1 MAVNDYEPGSM
12 VITHVQGGGRDIIQY
27 IPARSSYGTPPFV
40 PPGPS
45 PYVGPGMQEYRK
57 LRGTLDKSHSE
68 LKKNLKNETLKE
80 VDELKSEAGL
90 PGKAVSANDIRDE
103 KSIVDALM
111 DAKAKSLKAIEDRP
125 ANAYTASD
133 FPQKSESMYQN
144 QLLASRKFYGEFLDR
159 HMSELAKAYSA
170 DIYKAQI
177 AILKQTSQELESK
190 ARSLEAEA
198 QRAAAEVEAD
208 YKARKANIEKKVQS
222 ELDQAGSALPQLSN
236 PAPEQWLERATQ
248 LVTQAIAN
256 KKKLQTAN
264 NALIA
269 KAPNALEKQKAT
281 YNADLLVDEIASLQ
295 ARLDKL
301 NAETA
306 RRKEI
311 ARQAAI
317 RAGNTYAMP
326 ANGSVVA
333 TAAGRGLIQVA
344 QGAASLAQAISDAIA
359 VLGRV
364 LASAPSVM
372 AVGFA
377 SLTYSSRTAEQ
388 WQDQTPDSVRYA
400 LGMDANKLGLP
411 SSVNLNA
418 VAKAG
423 GTVDLPMRLTNEAR
437 GNTTTLSVVSTDG
450 VSVPKAVP
458 VRMAAYNAA
467 TGLYEVTVPSTV
479 AEAPPLILTWTPA
492 SPPGNQNPSST
503 TPVVPK
509 PVPVYEGAT
518 LTPLKTEPETYPGV
532 ITLPD
537 DLIIGFPAD
546 SGIKPV
552 YVMFNSPY
560 GETNAKGKY
569 SGRNYNTDKAGGPI
583 LDLDWRTAKIDR
595 AGVDKVKL
603 HARRFES
610 APENIVM
617 TDRLEKILRGE
628 IPVTDIDKR
637 YYTHE
642 IRELERYRN
651 LGVKDGE
658 IPKSVQEQ
666 KEVWNN
672 THTATLEDYKVNER
686 EQPLY
691 TAEALRAA
699 YEKELKDA
707 LGGIK

>member
-1 MAVNDYEPGSM
+1 MSNIENPM
-12 VITHVQGGGRDIIQY
+12 II
-27 IPARSSYGTPPFV
+27 YGDGTV
-40 PPGPS
+40 E
-45 PYVGPGMQEYRK
+45 VGPGKGPGNNGRPLTTIITDHHSSNYRPADETEWLNFYNSGRKPLDEQYKTAQKSLAERVQKEVDSAIAALGPQDKLSESQRLDNTSKAIQSMIDQKTKDLKANEAILAKYPGVDFKTSTVKDFQRRFYENKKPYDEAFYVMLDQELTAIAAAYN
-57 LRGTLDKSHSE
+57 SE
-68 LKKNLKNETLKE
+68 ILKEAIKNLKFRKDLMAVRKIQIKMET
-80 VDELKSEAGL
+80 
-90 PGKAVSANDIRDE
+90 
-103 KSIVDALM
+103 
-111 DAKAKSLKAIEDRP
+111 
-125 ANAYTASD
+125 
-133 FPQKSESMYQN
+133 
-144 QLLASRKFYGEFLDR
+144 
-159 HMSELAKAYSA
+159 
-170 DIYKAQI
+170 
-177 AILKQTSQELESK
+177 
-190 ARSLEAEA
+190 
-198 QRAAAEVEAD
+198 D
-208 YKARKANIEKKVQS
+208 YKASKANIEKKVQS
-222 ELDQAGSALPQLSN
+222 ELDQAGNALPPLNN
-236 PAPEQWLERATQ
+236 PTPEQWLERATQ

-306 RRKEI
+306 RRQEI

-317 RAGNTYAMP
+317 RAANTYAMP
-326 ANGSVVA
+326 ANGNIVV

-400 LGMDANKLGLP
+400 LGMDASKLGLP
-411 SSVNLNA
+411 PSVNLNA

-467 TGLYEVTVPSTV
+467 TGLYEVTVPSTT

-518 LTPLKTEPETYPGV
+518 LTPVKAAPETYPGV

-546 SGIKPV
+546 SGIKPI
-552 YVMFNSPY
+552 YVMFRDPRDVPGTATGKGQPVSGNWLGAASQGQGAPIPTQIADKLR
-560 GETNAKGKY
+560 GRKFANFDAFRKALWTEVGKDTELLKQFKSQNKTNVTKGKSPFVPE
-569 SGRNYNTDKAGGPI
+569 SGRVGG
-583 LDLDWRTAKIDR
+583 RQ
-595 AGVDKVKL
+595 
-603 HARRFES
+603 RFELHHVKQIKNNG
-610 APENIVM
+610 AVYDVDNI
-617 TDRLEKILRGE
+617 R
-628 IPVTDIDKR
+628 VTTPKRHIDI
-637 YYTHE
+637 H
-642 IRELERYRN
+642 
-651 LGVKDGE
+651 
-658 IPKSVQEQ
+658 
-666 KEVWNN
+666 KEG
-672 THTATLEDYKVNER
+672 K
-686 EQPLY
+686 
-691 TAEALRAA
+691 
-699 YEKELKDA
+699 
-707 LGGIK
+707 

>member
-1 MAVNDYEPGSM
+1 
-12 VITHVQGGGRDIIQY
+12 
-27 IPARSSYGTPPFV
+27 
-40 PPGPS
+40 
-45 PYVGPGMQEYRK
+45 MQEYRK
-57 LRGTLDKSHSE
+57 LRSTLDKSHSE

-80 VDELKSEAGL
+80 IDELKSEAGL

-111 DAKAKSLKAIEDRP
+111 DAKAKSLKVIEDRP
-125 ANAYTASD
+125 ANLYTASD
-133 FPQKSESMYQN
+133 FPQKSESMYQS

-177 AILKQTSQELESK
+177 AILKQTSQELENK

-208 YKARKANIEKKVQS
+208 YKARKANVEKKVQS
-222 ELDQAGSALPQLSN
+222 ELDQAGNALPQLTN
-236 PAPEQWLERATQ
+236 PTPEQWLERATQ

-256 KKKLQTAN
+256 KKKLQIAN

-317 RAGNTYAMP
+317 RAANTYAMP

-423 GTVDLPMRLTNEAR
+423 GTVDLPMRLTNETR

-458 VRMAAYNAA
+458 VRMAAYNTA

-479 AEAPPLILTWTPA
+479 AEAPPLILTWTPV

-518 LTPLKTEPETYPGV
+518 LTPVKATPETYPGV
-532 ITLPD
+532 ITLPE

-546 SGIKPV
+546 SGIKPI
-552 YVMFNSPY
+552 YVMFRDPRDVPGAATGKGQPVSGNWLGAASQGEGAPIPSQIADKLRGKTFKNWRDFREQFWIAVANDPELSKQFNPGSLAVMRDGGAPY
-560 GETNAKGKY
+560 VRE
-569 SGRNYNTDKAGGPI
+569 SEQAGGRI
-583 LDLDWRTAKIDR
+583 KIEIHHKVRIADGG
-595 AGVDKVKL
+595 GVYNMGNLVAVTPKR
-603 HARRFES
+603 H
-610 APENIVM
+610 I
-617 TDRLEKILRGE
+617 E
-628 IPVTDIDKR
+628 IHK
-637 YYTHE
+637 
-642 IRELERYRN
+642 
-651 LGVKDGE
+651 
-658 IPKSVQEQ
+658 
-666 KEVWNN
+666 
-672 THTATLEDYKVNER
+672 
-686 EQPLY
+686 
-691 TAEALRAA
+691 
-699 YEKELKDA
+699 
-707 LGGIK
+707 GGK

>member
-1 MAVNDYEPGSM
+1 
-12 VITHVQGGGRDIIQY
+12 
-27 IPARSSYGTPPFV
+27 
-40 PPGPS
+40 
-45 PYVGPGMQEYRK
+45 MQEYRK
-57 LRGTLDKSHSE
+57 LRSTLDKSHSE

-125 ANAYTASD
+125 ANLYTASD
-133 FPQKSESMYQN
+133 FPQKSESMYQS

-177 AILKQTSQELESK
+177 AILKQTSQELENK

-208 YKARKANIEKKVQS
+208 YKARKANVEKKVQS
-222 ELDQAGSALPQLSN
+222 ELDQAGNALPQLTN
-236 PAPEQWLERATQ
+236 PTPEQWLERATQ

-317 RAGNTYAMP
+317 RAANTYAMP

-400 LGMDANKLGLP
+400 LGMDAAKLGLP
-411 SSVNLNA
+411 PSVNLNA
-418 VAKAG
+418 VAKAS

-458 VRMAAYNAA
+458 VRMAAYNAT
-467 TGLYEVTVPSTV
+467 TGLYEVTVPSTT

-518 LTPLKTEPETYPGV
+518 LTPVKATPETYPGV
-532 ITLPD
+532 ITLPE

-546 SGIKPV
+546 SGIKPI
-552 YVMFNSPY
+552 YVMFRDPRDVPGAATGKGQPVSGNWLGAASQGEGAPIPSQIADKLRGKTFKNWRNFREQFWIAVANDPELSKQFNPGSLAVMRDGGAPY
-560 GETNAKGKY
+560 VRE
-569 SGRNYNTDKAGGPI
+569 SEQAGGRI
-583 LDLDWRTAKIDR
+583 KIEIHHKVRIADGG
-595 AGVDKVKL
+595 GVYNMGNLVAVTPKR
-603 HARRFES
+603 H
-610 APENIVM
+610 I
-617 TDRLEKILRGE
+617 E
-628 IPVTDIDKR
+628 IHK
-637 YYTHE
+637 
-642 IRELERYRN
+642 
-651 LGVKDGE
+651 
-658 IPKSVQEQ
+658 
-666 KEVWNN
+666 
-672 THTATLEDYKVNER
+672 
-686 EQPLY
+686 
-691 TAEALRAA
+691 
-699 YEKELKDA
+699 
-707 LGGIK
+707 GGK

>member
-1 MAVNDYEPGSM
+1 
-12 VITHVQGGGRDIIQY
+12 
-27 IPARSSYGTPPFV
+27 
-40 PPGPS
+40 
-45 PYVGPGMQEYRK
+45 MQEYRK
-57 LRGTLDKSHSE
+57 LRSTLDKSHSE

-111 DAKAKSLKAIEDRP
+111 DAKAKSLKVIEDRP
-125 ANAYTASD
+125 ANFYTASD
-133 FPQKSESMYQN
+133 FPQKSESMYQS

-177 AILKQTSQELESK
+177 AILKQTSQELENK

-208 YKARKANIEKKVQS
+208 YKARKANVEKKVQS
-222 ELDQAGSALPQLSN
+222 ELDQAGNALPQLTN
-236 PAPEQWLERATQ
+236 PTPEQWLERATQ

-317 RAGNTYAMP
+317 RAANTYAMP

-400 LGMDANKLGLP
+400 LGMDAAKLGLP
-411 SSVNLNA
+411 PSVNLNA
-418 VAKAG
+418 VAKAS

-458 VRMAAYNAA
+458 VRMAAYNAT
-467 TGLYEVTVPSTV
+467 TGLYEVTVPSTT

-518 LTPLKTEPETYPGV
+518 LTPVKATPETYPGV
-532 ITLPD
+532 ITLPE

-546 SGIKPV
+546 SGIKPI
-552 YVMFNSPY
+552 YVMFRDPRDVPGAATGKGQPVSGNWLGAASQGEGAPIPSQIADKLRGKTFKNWRDFREQFWIAVANDPELSKQFNPGSLAVMRDGGAPY
-560 GETNAKGKY
+560 VRE
-569 SGRNYNTDKAGGPI
+569 SEQAGGRI
-583 LDLDWRTAKIDR
+583 KIEIHHKVRIADGG
-595 AGVDKVKL
+595 GVYNMGNLVAVTPKR
-603 HARRFES
+603 H
-610 APENIVM
+610 I
-617 TDRLEKILRGE
+617 E
-628 IPVTDIDKR
+628 IHK
-637 YYTHE
+637 
-642 IRELERYRN
+642 
-651 LGVKDGE
+651 
-658 IPKSVQEQ
+658 
-666 KEVWNN
+666 
-672 THTATLEDYKVNER
+672 
-686 EQPLY
+686 
-691 TAEALRAA
+691 
-699 YEKELKDA
+699 
-707 LGGIK
+707 GGK

>member
-1 MAVNDYEPGSM
+1 M
-12 VITHVQGGGRDIIQY
+12 
-27 IPARSSYGTPPFV
+27 
-40 PPGPS
+40 
-45 PYVGPGMQEYRK
+45 
-57 LRGTLDKSHSE
+57 
-68 LKKNLKNETLKE
+68 
-80 VDELKSEAGL
+80 
-90 PGKAVSANDIRDE
+90 
-103 KSIVDALM
+103 
-111 DAKAKSLKAIEDRP
+111 
-125 ANAYTASD
+125 
-133 FPQKSESMYQN
+133 
-144 QLLASRKFYGEFLDR
+144 
-159 HMSELAKAYSA
+159 
-170 DIYKAQI
+170 
-177 AILKQTSQELESK
+177 
-190 ARSLEAEA
+190 
-198 QRAAAEVEAD
+198 
-208 YKARKANIEKKVQS
+208 QS
-222 ELDQAGSALPQLSN
+222 ELDQAGNALPQLTN
-236 PAPEQWLERATQ
+236 PTPEQWLERATQ

-317 RAGNTYAMP
+317 RAANTYAMP

-400 LGMDANKLGLP
+400 LGMDAAKLGLP
-411 SSVNLNA
+411 PSVNLNA
-418 VAKAG
+418 VAKAS

-458 VRMAAYNAA
+458 VRMAAYNTA

-518 LTPLKTEPETYPGV
+518 LTPVKAKPETYPGV
-532 ITLPD
+532 MTLPD

-546 SGIKPV
+546 SGIKPI
-552 YVMFNSPY
+552 YVMISREHSYHP
-560 GETNAKGKY
+560 
-569 SGRNYNTDKAGGPI
+569 
-583 LDLDWRTAKIDR
+583 
-595 AGVDKVKL
+595 
-603 HARRFES
+603 
-610 APENIVM
+610 AP
-617 TDRLEKILRGE
+617 
-628 IPVTDIDKR
+628 
-637 YYTHE
+637 
-642 IRELERYRN
+642 
-651 LGVKDGE
+651 
-658 IPKSVQEQ
+658 
-666 KEVWNN
+666 
-672 THTATLEDYKVNER
+672 ATLPAFPD
-686 EQPLY
+686 
-691 TAEALRAA
+691 ALRAKPKTSIQGGGGLRKRWKDKKGNI
-699 YEKELKDA
+699 YEWDSQHGSVEMYDKRGRH
-707 LGGIK
+707 LGEFNSNTGARTKPADPKGV

>member
-1 MAVNDYEPGSM
+1 
-12 VITHVQGGGRDIIQY
+12 
-27 IPARSSYGTPPFV
+27 
-40 PPGPS
+40 
-45 PYVGPGMQEYRK
+45 MQEYRK
-57 LRGTLDKSHSE
+57 LRSTLDKSHSE

-111 DAKAKSLKAIEDRP
+111 DAKAKSLKVIEDRP
-125 ANAYTASD
+125 ANLYTASD
-133 FPQKSESMYQN
+133 FPQKSESMYQS

-177 AILKQTSQELESK
+177 AILKQTSQELENK

-208 YKARKANIEKKVQS
+208 YKARKANVEKKVQS
-222 ELDQAGSALPQLSN
+222 ELDQAGNALPQLTN
-236 PAPEQWLERATQ
+236 PTPEQWLERATQ

-317 RAGNTYAMP
+317 RAANTYAMP

-423 GTVDLPMRLTNEAR
+423 GTVDLPMRLTNETR

-479 AEAPPLILTWTPA
+479 AEAPPLILTWTPV

-518 LTPLKTEPETYPGV
+518 LTPVKATPETYPGV
-532 ITLPD
+532 ITLPE

-546 SGIKPV
+546 SGIKPI
-552 YVMFNSPY
+552 YVMFRDPRDVPGAATGKGQPVSGNWLGAASQGEGAPIPSQIADKLRGKTFKNWRDFREQFWIAVANDPELSKQFNPGSLAVMRDGGAPY
-560 GETNAKGKY
+560 VRE
-569 SGRNYNTDKAGGPI
+569 SEQAGGRI
-583 LDLDWRTAKIDR
+583 KIEIHHKVRIADGG
-595 AGVDKVKL
+595 GVYNMGNLVAVTPKR
-603 HARRFES
+603 H
-610 APENIVM
+610 I
-617 TDRLEKILRGE
+617 E
-628 IPVTDIDKR
+628 IHK
-637 YYTHE
+637 
-642 IRELERYRN
+642 
-651 LGVKDGE
+651 
-658 IPKSVQEQ
+658 
-666 KEVWNN
+666 
-672 THTATLEDYKVNER
+672 
-686 EQPLY
+686 
-691 TAEALRAA
+691 
-699 YEKELKDA
+699 
-707 LGGIK
+707 GGK

>member
-1 MAVNDYEPGSM
+1 
-12 VITHVQGGGRDIIQY
+12 
-27 IPARSSYGTPPFV
+27 
-40 PPGPS
+40 
-45 PYVGPGMQEYRK
+45 MQEYRK
-57 LRGTLDKSHSE
+57 LRSTLDKSHSE

-111 DAKAKSLKAIEDRP
+111 DAKAESLKAIEDRP
-125 ANAYTASD
+125 ANLYTASD
-133 FPQKSESMYQN
+133 FPQKSESMYQS

-177 AILKQTSQELESK
+177 AILKQTSQELENK

-208 YKARKANIEKKVQS
+208 YKARKANVEKKVQS
-222 ELDQAGSALPQLSN
+222 ELDQAGNALPQLTN
-236 PAPEQWLERATQ
+236 PTPEQWLERATQ

-317 RAGNTYAMP
+317 RAANTYAMP

-377 SLTYSSRTAEQ
+377 RLTYSSRTAEQ

-400 LGMDANKLGLP
+400 LGMDAAKLGLP
-411 SSVNLNA
+411 PSVNLNA
-418 VAKAG
+418 VAKAS

-458 VRMAAYNAA
+458 VRMAAYNAT
-467 TGLYEVTVPSTV
+467 TGLYEVTVPSTT

-518 LTPLKTEPETYPGV
+518 LTPVKATPETYPGV
-532 ITLPD
+532 ITLPE

-546 SGIKPV
+546 SGIKPI
-552 YVMFNSPY
+552 YVMFRDPRDVPGAATGKGQPVSGNWLGAASQGEGAPIPSQIADKLRGKTFKNWRDFREQFWIAVANDPELSKQFNPGSLAVMRDGGAPY
-560 GETNAKGKY
+560 VRE
-569 SGRNYNTDKAGGPI
+569 SEQAGGRI
-583 LDLDWRTAKIDR
+583 KIEIHHKVRIADGG
-595 AGVDKVKL
+595 GVYNMGNLVAVTPKL
-603 HARRFES
+603 H
-610 APENIVM
+610 I
-617 TDRLEKILRGE
+617 E
-628 IPVTDIDKR
+628 IHK
-637 YYTHE
+637 
-642 IRELERYRN
+642 
-651 LGVKDGE
+651 
-658 IPKSVQEQ
+658 
-666 KEVWNN
+666 
-672 THTATLEDYKVNER
+672 
-686 EQPLY
+686 
-691 TAEALRAA
+691 
-699 YEKELKDA
+699 
-707 LGGIK
+707 GGK

>member
-1 MAVNDYEPGSM
+1 M
-12 VITHVQGGGRDIIQY
+12 
-27 IPARSSYGTPPFV
+27 
-40 PPGPS
+40 
-45 PYVGPGMQEYRK
+45 
-57 LRGTLDKSHSE
+57 
-68 LKKNLKNETLKE
+68 
-80 VDELKSEAGL
+80 
-90 PGKAVSANDIRDE
+90 
-103 KSIVDALM
+103 
-111 DAKAKSLKAIEDRP
+111 
-125 ANAYTASD
+125 
-133 FPQKSESMYQN
+133 
-144 QLLASRKFYGEFLDR
+144 
-159 HMSELAKAYSA
+159 
-170 DIYKAQI
+170 
-177 AILKQTSQELESK
+177 
-190 ARSLEAEA
+190 
-198 QRAAAEVEAD
+198 
-208 YKARKANIEKKVQS
+208 QS
-222 ELDQAGSALPQLSN
+222 ELDQAGNALPQLTN
-236 PAPEQWLERATQ
+236 PTAEQWLERATQ

-281 YNADLLVDEIASLQ
+281 HNADLLVDEIASLQ

-317 RAGNTYAMP
+317 RAANTYAMP
-326 ANGSVVA
+326 ADGSVVA

-458 VRMAAYNAA
+458 VRMAAYNTA

-503 TPVVPK
+503 TPVIPK
-509 PVPVYEGAT
+509 PVPVYEGAA
-518 LTPLKTEPETYPGV
+518 LTPLKTEPESYPGM
-532 ITLPD
+532 LLD
-537 DLIIGFPAD
+537 LNDLIVIFPAD
-546 SGIKPV
+546 SGVKPV
-552 YVMFNSPY
+552 YVMLSSPLDS
-560 GETNAKGKY
+560 GIFTRKQLLKKY
-569 SGRNYNTDKAGGPI
+569 QSHADDFGFAGRNANNTTLAEFRDKILEHLGSPSTIEKGVYHRYQGSKVFYNPDN
-583 LDLDWRTAKIDR
+583 
-595 AGVDKVKL
+595 
-603 HARRFES
+603 
-610 APENIVM
+610 NIVVVLKEDGM
-617 TDRLEKILRGE
+617 FLSGWYLEPGSK
-628 IPVTDIDKR
+628 
-637 YYTHE
+637 
-642 IRELERYRN
+642 
-651 LGVKDGE
+651 
-658 IPKSVQEQ
+658 QE
-666 KEVWNN
+666 KNYFENEV
-672 THTATLEDYKVNER
+672 L
-686 EQPLY
+686 
-691 TAEALRAA
+691 
-699 YEKELKDA
+699 
-707 LGGIK
+707 

>member
-1 MAVNDYEPGSM
+1 
-12 VITHVQGGGRDIIQY
+12 
-27 IPARSSYGTPPFV
+27 
-40 PPGPS
+40 
-45 PYVGPGMQEYRK
+45 MQEYRK
-57 LRGTLDKSHSE
+57 LRSTLDKSHSE

-125 ANAYTASD
+125 ANLYTASD
-133 FPQKSESMYQN
+133 FPQKSESMYQS

-177 AILKQTSQELESK
+177 AILKQTSQELENK

-208 YKARKANIEKKVQS
+208 YKARKANVEKKVQS
-222 ELDQAGSALPQLSN
+222 ELDQAGNALPQLTN
-236 PAPEQWLERATQ
+236 PTPEQWLERATQ

-317 RAGNTYAMP
+317 RAANTYAMP

-400 LGMDANKLGLP
+400 LGMDAAKLGLP
-411 SSVNLNA
+411 PSVNLNA
-418 VAKAG
+418 VAKAS

-458 VRMAAYNAA
+458 IRMAAYNAT
-467 TGLYEVTVPSTV
+467 TGLYEVTVPSTT

-518 LTPLKTEPETYPGV
+518 LTPVKAKPETYPGV
-532 ITLPD
+532 MTLPD

-546 SGIKPV
+546 SGIKPI
-552 YVMFNSPY
+552 YVMFRDPRDVPGAATGKGQPVSGNWLGAASQGEGAPIPSQIADKLRGKTFKNWRDFREQFWIAVANDPELSKQFNPGSLAVMRDGGAPY
-560 GETNAKGKY
+560 VRE
-569 SGRNYNTDKAGGPI
+569 SEQAGGRI
-583 LDLDWRTAKIDR
+583 KIEIHHKVRIADGG
-595 AGVDKVKL
+595 GVYNMGNLVAVTPKR
-603 HARRFES
+603 H
-610 APENIVM
+610 I
-617 TDRLEKILRGE
+617 E
-628 IPVTDIDKR
+628 IHK
-637 YYTHE
+637 
-642 IRELERYRN
+642 
-651 LGVKDGE
+651 
-658 IPKSVQEQ
+658 
-666 KEVWNN
+666 
-672 THTATLEDYKVNER
+672 
-686 EQPLY
+686 
-691 TAEALRAA
+691 
-699 YEKELKDA
+699 
-707 LGGIK
+707 GGK

>member
-1 MAVNDYEPGSM
+1 
-12 VITHVQGGGRDIIQY
+12 
-27 IPARSSYGTPPFV
+27 
-40 PPGPS
+40 
-45 PYVGPGMQEYRK
+45 MQEYRK
-57 LRGTLDKSHSE
+57 LRSTLDKSHSE

-80 VDELKSEAGL
+80 VDEIKSEAGL

-125 ANAYTASD
+125 ANLYTASD
-133 FPQKSESMYQN
+133 FPQKSESMYQS

-177 AILKQTSQELESK
+177 AILKQTSQELENK

-208 YKARKANIEKKVQS
+208 YKARKANVEKKVQS
-222 ELDQAGSALPQLSN
+222 ELDQAGNALPQLTN
-236 PAPEQWLERATQ
+236 PTPEQWLERATQ

-317 RAGNTYAMP
+317 RAANTYAMP

-400 LGMDANKLGLP
+400 LGMDAAKLGLP
-411 SSVNLNA
+411 PSVNLNA
-418 VAKAG
+418 VAKAS

-458 VRMAAYNAA
+458 VRMAAYNAT
-467 TGLYEVTVPSTV
+467 TGLYEVTVPSTT

-518 LTPLKTEPETYPGV
+518 LTPVKATPETYPGV
-532 ITLPD
+532 ITLPE

-546 SGIKPV
+546 SGIKPI
-552 YVMFNSPY
+552 YVMFRDPRDVPGAATGKGQPVSGNWLGAASQGEGAPIPSQIADKLRGKTFKNWRDFREQFWIAVANDPELSKQFNPGSLAVMRDGGAPY
-560 GETNAKGKY
+560 VRE
-569 SGRNYNTDKAGGPI
+569 SEQAGGRI
-583 LDLDWRTAKIDR
+583 KIEIHHKVRIADGG
-595 AGVDKVKL
+595 GVYNMGNLVAVTPKR
-603 HARRFES
+603 H
-610 APENIVM
+610 I
-617 TDRLEKILRGE
+617 E
-628 IPVTDIDKR
+628 IHK
-637 YYTHE
+637 
-642 IRELERYRN
+642 
-651 LGVKDGE
+651 
-658 IPKSVQEQ
+658 
-666 KEVWNN
+666 
-672 THTATLEDYKVNER
+672 
-686 EQPLY
+686 
-691 TAEALRAA
+691 
-699 YEKELKDA
+699 
-707 LGGIK
+707 GGK

>member
-1 MAVNDYEPGSM
+1 
-12 VITHVQGGGRDIIQY
+12 
-27 IPARSSYGTPPFV
+27 
-40 PPGPS
+40 
-45 PYVGPGMQEYRK
+45 MQEYRK
-57 LRGTLDKSHSE
+57 LRSTLDKSHSE

-111 DAKAKSLKAIEDRP
+111 DAKAKSLKVIEDRP
-125 ANAYTASD
+125 ANLYTASD
-133 FPQKSESMYQN
+133 FPQKSESMYQS

-177 AILKQTSQELESK
+177 AILKQTSQELENK

-208 YKARKANIEKKVQS
+208 YKARKANVEKKVQS
-222 ELDQAGSALPQLSN
+222 ELDQTGNALPQLTN
-236 PAPEQWLERATQ
+236 PTPEQWLERATQ

-317 RAGNTYAMP
+317 RAANTYAMP

-423 GTVDLPMRLTNEAR
+423 GTVDLPMRLTNETR

-458 VRMAAYNAA
+458 VRMAAYNTA

-479 AEAPPLILTWTPA
+479 AEAPPLILTWTPV

-518 LTPLKTEPETYPGV
+518 LTPVKATPETYPGV
-532 ITLPD
+532 ITLPE

-546 SGIKPV
+546 SGIKPI
-552 YVMFNSPY
+552 YVMFRDPRDVPGAATGKGQPVSGNWLGAASQGEGAPIPSQIADKLRGKTFKNWRDFREQFWIAVANDPELSKQFNPGSLAVMRDGGAPY
-560 GETNAKGKY
+560 VRE
-569 SGRNYNTDKAGGPI
+569 SEQAGGRI
-583 LDLDWRTAKIDR
+583 KIEIHHKVRIADGG
-595 AGVDKVKL
+595 GVYNMGSLVAVTPKR
-603 HARRFES
+603 H
-610 APENIVM
+610 I
-617 TDRLEKILRGE
+617 E
-628 IPVTDIDKR
+628 IHK
-637 YYTHE
+637 
-642 IRELERYRN
+642 
-651 LGVKDGE
+651 
-658 IPKSVQEQ
+658 
-666 KEVWNN
+666 
-672 THTATLEDYKVNER
+672 
-686 EQPLY
+686 
-691 TAEALRAA
+691 
-699 YEKELKDA
+699 
-707 LGGIK
+707 GGK

>member
-1 MAVNDYEPGSM
+1 
-12 VITHVQGGGRDIIQY
+12 
-27 IPARSSYGTPPFV
+27 
-40 PPGPS
+40 
-45 PYVGPGMQEYRK
+45 MQEYRK
-57 LRGTLDKSHSE
+57 LRSTLDKSHSE

-90 PGKAVSANDIRDE
+90 PGRAVSANDIRDE

-111 DAKAKSLKAIEDRP
+111 DAKAKSLKVIEDRP
-125 ANAYTASD
+125 ANLYTASD
-133 FPQKSESMYQN
+133 FPQKSESMYQS

-177 AILKQTSQELESK
+177 AILKQTSQELENK

-208 YKARKANIEKKVQS
+208 YKARKANVEKKVQS
-222 ELDQAGSALPQLSN
+222 ELDQAGNALPQLTN
-236 PAPEQWLERATQ
+236 PTPEQWLERATQ

-317 RAGNTYAMP
+317 RAANTYAMP

-400 LGMDANKLGLP
+400 LGMDAAKLGLP
-411 SSVNLNA
+411 PSVNLNA
-418 VAKAG
+418 VAKAS

-458 VRMAAYNAA
+458 VRMAAYNAT
-467 TGLYEVTVPSTV
+467 TGLYEVTVPSTT

-518 LTPLKTEPETYPGV
+518 LTPVKATPETYPGV
-532 ITLPD
+532 ITLPE

-546 SGIKPV
+546 SGIKPI
-552 YVMFNSPY
+552 YVMFRDPRDVPGAATGKGQPVSGNWLGAASQGEGAPIPSQIADKLRGKTFKNWRDFREQFWIAVANDPELSKQFNPGSLAVMRDGGAPY
-560 GETNAKGKY
+560 VRE
-569 SGRNYNTDKAGGPI
+569 SEQAGGRI
-583 LDLDWRTAKIDR
+583 KIEIHHKVRIADGG
-595 AGVDKVKL
+595 GVYNMGNLVAVTPKL
-603 HARRFES
+603 H
-610 APENIVM
+610 I
-617 TDRLEKILRGE
+617 E
-628 IPVTDIDKR
+628 IHK
-637 YYTHE
+637 
-642 IRELERYRN
+642 
-651 LGVKDGE
+651 
-658 IPKSVQEQ
+658 
-666 KEVWNN
+666 
-672 THTATLEDYKVNER
+672 
-686 EQPLY
+686 
-691 TAEALRAA
+691 
-699 YEKELKDA
+699 
-707 LGGIK
+707 GGK

>member
-1 MAVNDYEPGSM
+1 
-12 VITHVQGGGRDIIQY
+12 
-27 IPARSSYGTPPFV
+27 
-40 PPGPS
+40 
-45 PYVGPGMQEYRK
+45 MQEYRK
-57 LRGTLDKSHSE
+57 LRSTLDKSHSE

-125 ANAYTASD
+125 ANLYTASD
-133 FPQKSESMYQN
+133 FPQKSESMYQS

-177 AILKQTSQELESK
+177 AILKQTSQELENK

-208 YKARKANIEKKVQS
+208 YKARKANVEKKVQS
-222 ELDQAGSALPQLSN
+222 ELDQAGNALPQLTN
-236 PAPEQWLERATQ
+236 PTPEQWLERATQ

-317 RAGNTYAMP
+317 RAANTYAMP

-400 LGMDANKLGLP
+400 LGMDAAKLGLP
-411 SSVNLNA
+411 PSVNLNA
-418 VAKAG
+418 VAKAS
-423 GTVDLPMRLTNEAR
+423 GTVDLPMRLTNEAL

-458 VRMAAYNAA
+458 VRMAAYNAT
-467 TGLYEVTVPSTV
+467 TGLYEVTVPSTT

-518 LTPLKTEPETYPGV
+518 LTPVKATPETYPGV
-532 ITLPD
+532 ITLPE

-546 SGIKPV
+546 SGIKPI
-552 YVMFNSPY
+552 YVMFRDPRDVPGAATGKGQPVSGNWLGAASQGEGAPIPSQIADKLRGKTFKNWRDFREQFWIAVANDPELSKQFNPGSLAVMRDGGAPY
-560 GETNAKGKY
+560 VRE
-569 SGRNYNTDKAGGPI
+569 SEQAGGRI
-583 LDLDWRTAKIDR
+583 KIEIHHKVRIADGG
-595 AGVDKVKL
+595 GVYNMGNLVAVTPKR
-603 HARRFES
+603 H
-610 APENIVM
+610 I
-617 TDRLEKILRGE
+617 E
-628 IPVTDIDKR
+628 IHK
-637 YYTHE
+637 
-642 IRELERYRN
+642 
-651 LGVKDGE
+651 
-658 IPKSVQEQ
+658 
-666 KEVWNN
+666 
-672 THTATLEDYKVNER
+672 
-686 EQPLY
+686 
-691 TAEALRAA
+691 
-699 YEKELKDA
+699 
-707 LGGIK
+707 GGK

>member
-1 MAVNDYEPGSM
+1 
-12 VITHVQGGGRDIIQY
+12 
-27 IPARSSYGTPPFV
+27 
-40 PPGPS
+40 
-45 PYVGPGMQEYRK
+45 MQEYRK
-57 LRGTLDKSHSE
+57 LRSTLDKSHSE

-111 DAKAKSLKAIEDRP
+111 DAKAESLKAIEDRP
-125 ANAYTASD
+125 ANLYTASD
-133 FPQKSESMYQN
+133 FPQKSESMYQS

-177 AILKQTSQELESK
+177 AILKQTSQELENK

-208 YKARKANIEKKVQS
+208 YKARKANVEKKVQS
-222 ELDQAGSALPQLSN
+222 ELDQAGNALPQLTN
-236 PAPEQWLERATQ
+236 PTPEQWLERATQ

-317 RAGNTYAMP
+317 RAANTYAMP

-400 LGMDANKLGLP
+400 LGMDAAKLGLP
-411 SSVNLNA
+411 PSVNLNA
-418 VAKAG
+418 VAKAS

-458 VRMAAYNAA
+458 VRMAAYNAT
-467 TGLYEVTVPSTV
+467 TGLYEVTVPSTT

-518 LTPLKTEPETYPGV
+518 LTPVKATPETYPGV
-532 ITLPD
+532 ITLPE

-546 SGIKPV
+546 SGIKPI
-552 YVMFNSPY
+552 YVMFRDPRDVPGAATGKGQPVSGNWLGAASQGEGAPIPSQIADKLRGKTFKNWRDFREQFWIAVANDPELSKQFNPGSLAVMRDGGAPY
-560 GETNAKGKY
+560 VRE
-569 SGRNYNTDKAGGPI
+569 SEQAGGRI
-583 LDLDWRTAKIDR
+583 KIEIHHKVRIADGG
-595 AGVDKVKL
+595 GVYNMGNLVAVTPKR
-603 HARRFES
+603 H
-610 APENIVM
+610 I
-617 TDRLEKILRGE
+617 E
-628 IPVTDIDKR
+628 IHK
-637 YYTHE
+637 
-642 IRELERYRN
+642 
-651 LGVKDGE
+651 
-658 IPKSVQEQ
+658 
-666 KEVWNN
+666 
-672 THTATLEDYKVNER
+672 
-686 EQPLY
+686 
-691 TAEALRAA
+691 
-699 YEKELKDA
+699 
-707 LGGIK
+707 GGK

>member
-1 MAVNDYEPGSM
+1 
-12 VITHVQGGGRDIIQY
+12 
-27 IPARSSYGTPPFV
+27 
-40 PPGPS
+40 
-45 PYVGPGMQEYRK
+45 MQEYRK
-57 LRGTLDKSHSE
+57 LRSTLDKSHSE

-125 ANAYTASD
+125 ANLYTASD
-133 FPQKSESMYQN
+133 FPQKSESMYQS

-177 AILKQTSQELESK
+177 AILKQTSQELENK

-208 YKARKANIEKKVQS
+208 YKARKANVEKKVQS
-222 ELDQAGSALPQLSN
+222 ELDQAGNALPQLTN
-236 PAPEQWLERATQ
+236 PTPEQWLERATQ

-317 RAGNTYAMP
+317 RAANTYAMP

-400 LGMDANKLGLP
+400 LGMDAAKLGLP
-411 SSVNLNA
+411 PSVNLNA
-418 VAKAG
+418 VAKAS

-458 VRMAAYNAA
+458 VRMAAYNAT
-467 TGLYEVTVPSTV
+467 TGLYEVTVPSTT

-518 LTPLKTEPETYPGV
+518 LTPVKATPETYPGV
-532 ITLPD
+532 ITLPE

-546 SGIKPV
+546 SGIKPI
-552 YVMFNSPY
+552 YVMFRDPRDVPGAATGKGQPVSGNWLGAASQGEGAPIPSQIADKLRGKTFKNWRDFREQFWIAVANDPELSKQFNPGSLAVMRDGGAPY
-560 GETNAKGKY
+560 VRE
-569 SGRNYNTDKAGGPI
+569 SEQAGGRI
-583 LDLDWRTAKIDR
+583 KIEIHHKVRIADGG
-595 AGVDKVKL
+595 GVYNMGNLVAVTPKR
-603 HARRFES
+603 H
-610 APENIVM
+610 I
-617 TDRLEKILRGE
+617 E
-628 IPVTDIDKR
+628 IHK
-637 YYTHE
+637 
-642 IRELERYRN
+642 
-651 LGVKDGE
+651 
-658 IPKSVQEQ
+658 
-666 KEVWNN
+666 
-672 THTATLEDYKVNER
+672 
-686 EQPLY
+686 
-691 TAEALRAA
+691 
-699 YEKELKDA
+699 
-707 LGGIK
+707 GGK

>member
-1 MAVNDYEPGSM
+1 MDVINRSLTIVGNALQQKNQKLLLNQKKITSLGAKNFLTRTAEEIGEQAVREGN
-12 VITHVQGGGRDIIQY
+12 IN
-27 IPARSSYGTPPFV
+27 
-40 PPGPS
+40 GP
-45 PYVGPGMQEYRK
+45 
-57 LRGTLDKSHSE
+57 
-68 LKKNLKNETLKE
+68 
-80 VDELKSEAGL
+80 EAYM
-90 PGKAVSANDIRDE
+90 R
-103 KSIVDALM
+103 
-111 DAKAKSLKAIEDRP
+111 
-125 ANAYTASD
+125 
-133 FPQKSESMYQN
+133 
-144 QLLASRKFYGEFLDR
+144 FLDR
-159 HMSELAKAYSA
+159 EMEGLTAAYNVKLFTEAISSLQIRMNTLTAAKASIEA
-170 DIYKAQI
+170 A
-177 AILKQTSQELESK
+177 AANK
-190 ARSLEAEA
+190 ARE
-198 QRAAAEVEAD
+198 QAAAEA
-208 YKARKANIEKKVQS
+208 KRKAE
-222 ELDQAGSALPQLSN
+222 E
-236 PAPEQWLERATQ
+236 
-248 LVTQAIAN
+248 
-256 KKKLQTAN
+256 
-264 NALIA
+264 
-269 KAPNALEKQKAT
+269 
-281 YNADLLVDEIASLQ
+281 Q
-295 ARLDKL
+295 ARQ
-301 NAETA
+301 
-306 RRKEI
+306 
-311 ARQAAI
+311 QAAI
-317 RAGNTYAMP
+317 RAANTYAMP

-437 GNTTTLSVVSTDG
+437 GSTTTLSVVSTDG

-458 VRMAAYNAA
+458 VRMAAYNTA

-509 PVPVYEGAT
+509 PVAVYEGAT
-518 LTPLKTEPETYPGV
+518 LTPVKAKPETYPGV
-532 ITLPD
+532 MTLPG
-537 DLIIGFPAD
+537 DLIICFPAD

-617 TDRLEKILRGE
+617 NDRLEKILKGE
-628 IPVTDIDKR
+628 LPVTDIDKR

-672 THTATLEDYKVNER
+672 AHTATLEDYKVNER

-707 LGGIK
+707 LGGIR